1 MNTQQIMKKAKK
13 RDAMWF
19 FFRQYRHIYLPLL
32 FVTIGY
38 AILESVN
45 ISIFLPLFNTVL
57 NNEPSAGKMFSF
69 FQKVISFLPF
79 KHPFMGVFA
88 IAITVAITKEIFGF
102 VRIRLMGDGIGK
114 VVCDV
119 KEAIFNKY
127 ANSDYQFFLDNKQGK
142 LLYDLL
148 NATGKLGNCLQ
159 FVPDIITAMLMTV
172 TIGVLLFSISFKA
185 TIFLVFIGIIYGI
198 LMHFLAKRVSY
209 NIGKERVIVGAETN
223 ILANELLDG
232 IKHIKL
238 AGSFELW
245 QKKFAGSVRRFKEL
259 VIQDYMWGSVPDR
272 LIQLIP
278 VAILIVVA
286 LFLYFIKDPAAFL
299 SKNLVAMGVYIYAFY
314 RLSPYL
320 ASIGRLRMQLMTALP
335 DVEVV
340 YDDLNQKTNYIE
352 DGRREIKNFEKAIR
366 FENVNFN
373 HKGKKDIL
381 MDINFTVEKGKTT
394 AIVGASGSGKTT
406 LINLMVR
413 LFDPDS
419 GRITIDGADLKSIK
433 LSSLIN
439 LIGMVSQD
447 TFIFNATIRDN
458 IIFGLNDISDKK
470 LLEAAKLANAH
481 EFINHFPDGY
491 GTIVGDK
498 GLKLS
503 GGQRQRLAIARAIL
517 RNPQI
522 LILDEATS
530 SLDYH
535 SEVVVQQAINAVAKN
550 RTVIVIAHRLSSVI
564 NADKIIVLDRGRTM
578 EEGTHYELM
587 EKDGVYKSLYESQG
601 KMISPSLEP
610 GGIK

>member
-1 MNTQQIMKKAKK
+1 MKEAKK

-19 FFRQYRHIYLPLL
+19 FFRQYHYIYLPLL

-57 NNEPSAGKMFSF
+57 NNEPSTGKMFSF
-69 FQKVISFLPF
+69 FQKIISFLPF

-88 IAITVAITKEIFGF
+88 IAITVAITKEVFGF

-185 TIFLVFIGIIYGI
+185 TIFLMFIGIIYGI

-209 NIGKERVIVGAETN
+209 NIGKERVLVGAETN

-245 QKKFAGSVRRFKEL
+245 KKKFARSVRRFKEL

-320 ASIGRLRMQLMTALP
+320 ASIGRLRMQLMAALP

-340 YDDLNQKTNYIE
+340 YEDLNQKTNYIE
-352 DGRREIKNFEKAIR
+352 DGRLEIKNFEKEIR
-366 FENVNFN
+366 FEDVSFN

-381 MDINFTVEKGKTT
+381 MDINFTIEKGKTT

-406 LINLMVR
+406 LINLIVR

-419 GRITIDGADLKSIK
+419 GRITMDGADLKSIK

-458 IIFGLNDISDKK
+458 IIFGLNGISDEK
-470 LLEAAKLANAH
+470 LIEAAKLANAH

-491 GTIVGDK
+491 GTVVGDK

-564 NADKIIVLDRGRTM
+564 NADKIIVLDRGRTV
-578 EEGTHYELM
+578 EEGTHHELM
-587 EKDGVYKSLYESQG
+587 KKDGVYKSLYESQG
-601 KMISPSLEP
+601 KMISSPLES
-610 GGIK
+610 GRIE